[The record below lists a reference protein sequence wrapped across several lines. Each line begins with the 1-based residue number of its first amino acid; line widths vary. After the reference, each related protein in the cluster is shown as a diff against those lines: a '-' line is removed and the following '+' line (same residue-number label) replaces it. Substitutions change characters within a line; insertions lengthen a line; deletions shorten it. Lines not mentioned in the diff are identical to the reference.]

1 VSVALPVPLPERDPV
16 TLPQGDAAGELEIDA
31 LMDAV
36 RDAEAL
42 SGAVALG
49 DDVALADGSDV
60 GVKDRGRVREG
71 LPEALPVGERDAERE
86 GEAVGLPGALL
97 VGKRDALEDGLTV
110 AAPVADAVG
119 GAVADAD
126 SDAGGAD
133 AEAGA
138 ELVPLDD
145 PVALPLVVMAAEEVT
160 VADAELARLPLPLPL
175 TPIGGDAVA
184 EPDALGGT
192 VGRYGDAV
200 GVWRAPP
207 PPMPSGPSAHVM
219 TIDTLATPDS
229 ATGAPA
235 NGSRRHAPVTGVV
248 APQHAPGHR
257 LALAPTRTA
266 ARVPQRTA

>member
-1 VSVALPVPLPERDPV
+1 
-16 TLPQGDAAGELEIDA
+16 
-31 LMDAV
+31 
-36 RDAEAL
+36 
-42 SGAVALG
+42 
-49 DDVALADGSDV
+49 
-60 GVKDRGRVREG
+60 
-71 LPEALPVGERDAERE
+71 
-86 GEAVGLPGALL
+86 
-97 VGKRDALEDGLTV
+97 V
-110 AAPVADAVG
+110 AAPVADAVGGAVADAG

-145 PVALPLVVMAAEEVT
+145 PVALPLVVTAAEEVT

-184 EPDALGGT
+184 EPDARGGT
-192 VGRYGDAV
+192 VGRNGDAV
-200 GVWRAPP
+200 GVWRSPPPP

-219 TIDTLATPDS
+219 TIDTLAKPDN
-229 ATGAPA
+229 AAGAPA
-235 NGSRRHAPVTGVV
+235 NGSRRHAPVTGEV
-248 APQHAPGHR
+248 APQQAPGHR